1 MDFLFDGLKE
11 AVRLIAS
18 GDRQILDAALRTL
31 SISLSAVALAILIGL
46 PIATCL
52 ARRRFFGHRLLLVM
66 FRAALGVPTVFLGLL
81 CFGLL
86 ARRGPLGPLDLLYTP
101 SAIVIGEALL
111 ALPIVVALAPGALV
125 ALEHRIPETARTL
138 GAGPVRRLL
147 TYLSEARTGLILAI
161 LTAFARCSTEL
172 GIAMMGGG
180 NIKDRTRTR
189 ATATALETGRGEFA
203 VGLAMGGSLLLRA
216 TGTTLQ
222 AAMVGKENRR
232 DA

>member
-1 MDFLFDGLKE
+1 MDFLFDGLQE

-18 GDRQILDAALRTL
+18 GDQQILDAALRTL

-81 CFGLL
+81 CYGLL

-101 SAIVIGEALL
+101 SAIVIGETLL
-111 ALPIVVALAPGALV
+111 ALPIVVALAHG
-125 ALEHRIPETARTL
+125 ARTL

-172 GIAMMGGG
+172 GIAMMVGG
-180 NIKDRTRTR
+180 NIKDRTRTLS
-189 ATATALETGRGEFA
+189 TATALETGRGEFA
-203 VGLAMGGSLLLRA
+203 IGLAMGGLLLLLA
-216 TGTTLQ
+216 TGMTLLV
-222 AAMVGKENRR
+222 AMLGKEDRR